1 MLRLNKKIKEKCIQN
16 NFLGKEINKIE
27 CEVQNRLNEIG
38 LSNKSCSYQFILN
51 KFSVKIIVCS
61 KRNVEENMI
70 NYLKEDYYKKY
81 GLSNLESVISWGN
94 FNKKWDEILY
104 KLILFEVQ
112 YNWKKVEFENDK
124 NDNEFVNM
132 FFDNIQKEVENVE
145 LFRDLNNW
153 GGFEK
158 VY

>member
-1 MLRLNKKIKEKCIQN
+1 MFRLNKKIKENCIKN
-16 NFLGKEINKIE
+16 NFLGKEINKVE
-27 CEVQNRLNEIG
+27 YEVQNKLNEFG
-38 LSNKSCSYQFILN
+38 LSSKFCSYQFILN
-51 KFSVKIIVCS
+51 KFSVKVIVCS

-70 NYLKEDYYKKY
+70 DDLKENYFRKY

-104 KLILFEVQ
+104 KLKLFEVE
-112 YNWKKVEFENDK
+112 YNWKEVEWESEK
-124 NDNEFVNM
+124 SDNEYVNL

-153 GGFEK
+153 VGFNK

>member
-1 MLRLNKKIKEKCIQN
+1 MFRLNKKIKEKCIQN

-94 FNKKWDEILY
+94 FNNKWDEILY
-104 KLILFEVQ
+104 KLILFEFQ

-124 NDNEFVNM
+124 NDNEYVNM

-153 GGFEK
+153 VGFEK

>member
-1 MLRLNKKIKEKCIQN
+1 MFRLNKKIKEKCIQN

-153 GGFEK
+153 VGFEK

>member
-1 MLRLNKKIKEKCIQN
+1 MFRLNKKIKEKCIQN

-61 KRNVEENMI
+61 KRNVEENKI
-70 NYLKEDYYKKY
+70 NDLKEDYYKKY
-81 GLSNLESVISWGN
+81 GLYELENIISWGN
-94 FNKKWDEILY
+94 FNKKYDEILY
-104 KLILFEVQ
+104 KLILFEVE
-112 YNWKKVEFENDK
+112 YNWRNVEFENDK
-124 NDNEFVNM
+124 SDNEFVNT
-132 FFDNIQKEVENVE
+132 FFKDVVKEVENVE

-153 GGFEK
+153 VGFEK

>member
-124 NDNEFVNM
+124 NDNEYVNM

-153 GGFEK
+153 VGFEK

>member
-124 NDNEFVNM
+124 NDNEYVNM
-132 FFDNIQKEVENVE
+132 FFDNIQKEV
-145 LFRDLNNW
+145 
-153 GGFEK
+153 
-158 VY
+158 

>member
-1 MLRLNKKIKEKCIQN
+1 MFRLNKKIKEKCIQN

-94 FNKKWDEILY
+94 FNNKWDEILY

-124 NDNEFVNM
+124 NDNEYVNM

-153 GGFEK
+153 VGFEK

>member
-1 MLRLNKKIKEKCIQN
+1 
-16 NFLGKEINKIE
+16 
-27 CEVQNRLNEIG
+27 
-38 LSNKSCSYQFILN
+38 
-51 KFSVKIIVCS
+51 
-61 KRNVEENMI
+61 MI

-94 FNKKWDEILY
+94 FNNKWDEILY
-104 KLILFEVQ
+104 KLILFEFQ

-124 NDNEFVNM
+124 NDNEYVNM

-153 GGFEK
+153 VGFEK

>member
-1 MLRLNKKIKEKCIQN
+1 MFRLNKKIKEKCIQN

-61 KRNVEENMI
+61 KRNVDENMI

-124 NDNEFVNM
+124 NDNEYVNM

-153 GGFEK
+153 VGFEK

>member
-1 MLRLNKKIKEKCIQN
+1 MFRLNKKIKEKCIQN

-104 KLILFEVQ
+104 KLILFEFQ

-124 NDNEFVNM
+124 NDNEYVNM

-153 GGFEK
+153 VGFEK

>member
-1 MLRLNKKIKEKCIQN
+1 MFRLNKKIKEKCIQN

-124 NDNEFVNM
+124 NDNEYVNM

-153 GGFEK
+153 VGFEK